1 MRCRTC
7 VVLVVLLLI
16 VSGAGCSGGGGRVR
30 PRARLAGIHFGEL
43 DRAALELVFDVE
55 IKNPYSA
62 GMPLTSMSYRLS
74 SKRIE
79 LAAGS
84 AKPNTTIAA
93 GAKEK
98 VSLPVRV
105 HYGEILRILKD
116 VEPGSRIPYEAELV
130 LSVNTETLSE
140 IEMPLRKKGKVTLP
154 FISGVTYKRILELVE
169 YE

>member
-1 MRCRTC
+1 MRAKTY
-7 VVLVVLLLI
+7 VILAVLLPI
-16 VSGAGCSGGGGRVR
+16 VSGAGCSGGGGVR
-30 PRARLAGIHFGEL
+30 PRAKLAGVHFGEL

-62 GMPLTSMSYRLS
+62 GMPLTNMSYRLS

-84 AKPNTTIAA
+84 AKPNTTIPA

-98 VSLPVRV
+98 VALPVRV
-105 HYGEILRILKD
+105 HYGEILRTLKD
-116 VEPGSRIPYEAELV
+116 VEPGSRIPYDVELV
-130 LSVNTETLSE
+130 LSVDTETLGG
-140 IEMPLRKKGKVTLP
+140 IEMPLRRKGKVTLP

-169 YE
+169 YK

>member
-1 MRCRTC
+1 MRAKTY
-7 VVLVVLLLI
+7 VVLAMLLLV
-16 VSGAGCSGGGGRVR
+16 VSGGCSGGGGAR
-30 PRARLAGIHFGEL
+30 PRAKLAGVHFGEL

-62 GMPLTSMSYRLS
+62 GMPLTTMSYRLS

-93 GAKEK
+93 GTKEK

-105 HYGEILRILKD
+105 HYGEILRTLKD
-116 VEPGSRIPYEAELV
+116 VEPGSKIPYEAELV
-130 LSVNTETLSE
+130 LSVDTETLGE
-140 IEMPLRKKGKVTLP
+140 IEMPLRRKGKVTLP

-169 YE
+169 YK

>member
-1 MRCRTC
+1 MRCRTY
-7 VVLVVLLLI
+7 VVVAVLLPI
-16 VSGAGCSGGGGRVR
+16 VSGAGCSGVGGGVR
-30 PRARLAGIHFGEL
+30 PRAKLSGVHFGEL
-43 DRAALELVFDVE
+43 NRAALELVFDVE

-62 GMPLTSMSYRLS
+62 GMPLTNMSYRLS

-105 HYGEILRILKD
+105 HYGEILRTLKD
-116 VEPGSRIPYEAELV
+116 VEPGSKIPYKAELV
-130 LSVNTETLSE
+130 LSVDTETLGR

-154 FISGVTYKRILELVE
+154 FVSGVTYKRILELVE

>member
-1 MRCRTC
+1 MRAKTY
-7 VVLVVLLLI
+7 VILAMLLLVV
-16 VSGAGCSGGGGRVR
+16 SGGCSGGGGGAK
-30 PRARLAGIHFGEL
+30 PRAKLAGVHFGEL

-62 GMPLTSMSYRLS
+62 GMPLTNMSYRLS
-74 SKRIE
+74 CKKIE
-79 LAAGS
+79 VAAGS
-84 AKPNTTIAA
+84 AKPNTTIEA

-98 VSLPVRV
+98 VALPVRV
-105 HYGEILRILKD
+105 HYGEILRTLKD

-130 LSVNTETLSE
+130 LSVDTETLGE

-169 YE
+169 YK

>member
-1 MRCRTC
+1 MRAKTY
-7 VVLVVLLLI
+7 VVLAMLLLV
-16 VSGAGCSGGGGRVR
+16 VSGGCSGGGGAR
-30 PRARLAGIHFGEL
+30 PRAKLAGVHFGEL

-62 GMPLTSMSYRLS
+62 GMPLTTMSYRLS

-93 GAKEK
+93 GTKEK
-98 VSLPVRV
+98 VLLPVRV
-105 HYGEILRILKD
+105 HYGEILRTLKD
-116 VEPGSRIPYEAELV
+116 VEPGSRIPYRVELV
-130 LSVNTETLSE
+130 LSVDTETLGE
-140 IEMPLRKKGKVTLP
+140 IQMPLRKKGKVTLP
-154 FISGVTYKRILELVE
+154 FVSGMTYKRILELVE

>member
-1 MRCRTC
+1 MRSRIY
-7 VVLVVLLLI
+7 VILAMLLLVV
-16 VSGAGCSGGGGRVR
+16 SGGCIGGGGGVR
-30 PRARLAGIHFGEL
+30 PRAKLAGIHFGEL

-74 SKRIE
+74 SKKIE

-84 AKPNTTIAA
+84 AKPNTTIEA

-105 HYGEILRILKD
+105 HYGEMLRRLKD
-116 VEPGSRIPYEAELV
+116 IEPGSRIPYDVELV
-130 LSVNTETLSE
+130 LSVDTETFGE
-140 IEMPLRKKGKVTLP
+140 IEMPLRKKGKITLP

-169 YE
+169 YK